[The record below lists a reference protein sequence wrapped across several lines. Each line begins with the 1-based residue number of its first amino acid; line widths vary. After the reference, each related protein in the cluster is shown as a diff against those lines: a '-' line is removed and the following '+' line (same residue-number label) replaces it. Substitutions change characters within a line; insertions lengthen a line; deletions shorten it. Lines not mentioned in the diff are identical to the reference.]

1 MFDNAIDELNG
12 YWRKQFDGYDVTP
25 YKVSCLEKP
34 EPYSDHSIIDN
45 FLKAGIRNIM
55 ANEDL
60 SKILKEYKFLV
71 KHCTRRTNALEFVKC
86 QDPECEHCTSNPIRA
101 VRFMSYLRSLDE
113 SRMYT
118 PTPSVTHPGHY
129 NTWLEMNFK
138 HVDLKKPILG
148 LDTGCPSLDGQIP
161 ICNRGCNYVFTS
173 DADKRR
179 HDLLVHYLERKADQ
193 TQKRRVAKRSANHL
207 DEGEQHTCVYHD
219 CGLSYTSQASL
230 RRHQHKK
237 QHF

>member
-1 MFDNAIDELNG
+1 MFDNAIDKLNG
-12 YWRKQFDGYDVTP
+12 YWRMQFDGYNVTP

-34 EPYSDHSIIDN
+34 EPYSDHSMIDN
-45 FLKAGIRNIM
+45 FLKTGIRQIM

-71 KHCTRRTNALEFVKC
+71 KHCIRRTNALEFVKC
-86 QDPECEHCTSNPIRA
+86 QDLECEHCTSHPIRA
-101 VRFMSYLRSLDE
+101 VRFMAYLRSLDE

-148 LDTGCPSLDGQIP
+148 LDAGCPSLDGQIP

-173 DADKRR
+173 DANKLR
-179 HDLLVHYLERKADQ
+179 HDLLVHYNERKADQ
-193 TQKRRVAKRSANHL
+193 TQKRRAAKRSANHL